1 MVVRVWLE
9 QWIVLELVFFVSWLI
24 SIDATD
30 DSMLPVVLS
39 SSQGAW
45 CFVIFEDSVLEIFGR
60 SGSLLA

>member
-39 SSQGAW
+39 SSQGAC